1 MATTH
6 LASLKLTAAKKP
18 LQMSVMQFR
27 RNKLVSRLQEQIE
40 LAKTIQEGGVRVFK
54 KLRTITD
61 AETGARKQIEV
72 PKRMRQWWFVGEN
85 GKLAVAVWYGSKVL
99 ELAKGKFAVEVASE
113 SELAQVLELLKAA
126 AIAGELDAAI
136 EGAAEKLRAGF
147 EK

>member
-99 ELAKGKFAVEVASE
+99 ELAKGKFAVELASE